1 MPILNI
7 KGGVSFSTSTAPELY
22 YDDMA
27 DLFERMQSMEPT
39 WKPFF
44 DDGSPNY
51 GYGKRDGNPLYWLD
65 KLTNK
70 NNTRKTT
77 LNIGADWELIKDKLF
92 LRENSSVYYEDYTRE
107 LFDKEYRGLLE
118 REYRTEGFV

>member
-1 MPILNI
+1 MNI

-27 DLFERMQSMEPT
+27 DLFERMRSMEPT

-77 LNIGADWELIKDKLF
+77 LNIGADLELIKDKLKTIQGNCSI
-92 LRENSSVYYEDYTRE
+92 RNTVTI
-107 LFDKEYRGLLE
+107 G
-118 REYRTEGFV
+118 T